1 MREMSIM
8 FLRHFNTMSYA
19 LGEMIEISN
28 ALGIELS
35 GKNQVDGLRLL
46 KNGS

>member
-8 FLRHFNTMSYA
+8 FRRHFNTISYA

-28 ALGIELS
+28 ILEIEFP
-35 GKNQVDGLRLL
+35 GKNQVNGLRLL
-46 KNGS
+46 KDGS